1 MSLPCDDTPAATARA
16 RTLVLPCFPTTQLP
30 PRVQAPQYPHLSFTA
45 PALPVCFHI
54 DFRDIAPVSV
64 PLVPSPSRSPL
75 CHRTSHSPISF
86 HHSLDS
92 LSIPFVVPTPTLFP
106 FPATFPS
113 TSCALK
119 RFPLT
124 SPRKLALTCVKL
136 AFLRTPG
143 WNSLGGLGEAVM
155 MHCLFL
161 PKIGIFGHQNTGLV

>member
-1 MSLPCDDTPAATARA
+1 MFMLCLVGMWHTPHLRPAAATRA
-16 RTLVLPCFPTTQLP
+16 RTLVLHCFPTTQLP
-30 PRVQAPQYPHLSFTA
+30 PRVQAPQHPHLSFTA

-92 LSIPFVVPTPTLFP
+92 LSVPFSFP
-106 FPATFPS
+106 HWAPPIPATFTS
-113 TSCALK
+113 TTCALK

-124 SPRKLALTCVKL
+124 SPRKLSLTCVKRG
-136 AFLRTPG
+136 FLRTAGP
-143 WNSLGGLGEAVM
+143 
-155 MHCLFL
+155 H
-161 PKIGIFGHQNTGLV
+161 